1 MLSHL
6 ITSHLCGFE
15 LIGNVSLHL
24 PKHPPHHQYML
35 SFPHV
40 LLVTITSK
48 CTIWTPPGGQAAWI
62 AGLYLISCMLWNHS
76 CNFNCLTMVNLELN
90 MRVLQNMCSNCDL
103 QMAAFEGV
111 ILLIQKRCPCVRLFD
126 QLYIR
131 YELASLSVVLNI
143 HFLRL
148 LRPRN
153 LFFPGCIQCATY
165 TVPRIV
171 WSTI

>member
-1 MLSHL
+1 
-6 ITSHLCGFE
+6 
-15 LIGNVSLHL
+15 
-24 PKHPPHHQYML
+24 
-35 SFPHV
+35 
-40 LLVTITSK
+40 
-48 CTIWTPPGGQAAWI
+48 
-62 AGLYLISCMLWNHS
+62 
-76 CNFNCLTMVNLELN
+76 MVNLELN

-111 ILLIQKRCPCVRLFD
+111 FQKRCPCVRLFD

-153 LFFPGCIQCATY
+153 LFFPGSIQCATLLRGLY
-165 TVPRIV
+165 EAGSSAKRGLYEMAQTPAGPAE
-171 WSTI
+171 

>member
-40 LLVTITSK
+40 LLVTINSK

-90 MRVLQNMCSNCDL
+90 MRVLQNMCSSCDL
-103 QMAAFEGV
+103 KMAAYEWV
-111 ILLIQKRCPCVRLFD
+111 ILLIQKSCPCVRLFY
-126 QLYIR
+126 QLYIKN
-131 YELASLSVVLNI
+131 EMASLSVVFNI

-153 LFFPGCIQCATY
+153 LFLS
-165 TVPRIV
+165 
-171 WSTI
+171 WL